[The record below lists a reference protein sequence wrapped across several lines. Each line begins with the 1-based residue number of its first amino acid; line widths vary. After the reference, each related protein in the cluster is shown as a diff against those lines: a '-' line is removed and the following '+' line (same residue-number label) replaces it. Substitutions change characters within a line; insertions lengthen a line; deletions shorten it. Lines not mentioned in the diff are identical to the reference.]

1 MRPDEELEPTA
12 NETSGARPLTEEP
25 PADERLLT
33 NGSRGELEN
42 ADRSGGRAEGEGRGW
57 GCGAAAAFPSLEN
70 ADDARNR

>member
-12 NETSGARPLTEEP
+12 KETSGAHPLTEEP

-42 ADRSGGRAEGEGRGW
+42 AGRSGGRAEGRGW